1 MVDKMTEIQNLD
13 NLIKKLNLILSNDKR
28 FENEINYDY
37 YLKKMS
43 KQKEIKQKIEIPI
56 NLLPKYNIEF
66 TKNNNINQYKEKYN
80 KLLKEIEMLIN
91 NISTSSLD
99 TSLLLS
105 KLNELKTNSLNNL
118 RELQNL

>member
-1 MVDKMTEIQNLD
+1 MVDKIENLD

-56 NLLPKYNIEF
+56 KFLPEYNIEF
-66 TKNNNINQYKEKYN
+66 TKNNNNINQYKEKYN
-80 KLLKEIEMLIN
+80 KLLKEIEILIN